1 MSNISGKNKS
11 LAFVILI
18 GGKSKRFGSDKGL
31 YNFNGKPLIMYQIDI
46 LSRFNHDIFLVA
58 HSQKQMQEYV
68 NKIDYRKVTAFILDD
83 QNITQ
88 DKNIRSP
95 MIGMFSAFKELDKLG
110 YEKAFTI
117 SCDMPLIKYE
127 IVDLLIKKAKD
138 YDFCIPKWDNDYL
151 EPLFAI
157 YPIKKALLRIR
168 LNLENKTYKL
178 LNIIDEN
185 WKINYILVEKELQS
199 LDGYLLNFFNI
210 NNHVDIQNLM
220 ELYQNNDLKNYRNA

>member
-31 YNFNGKPLIMYQIDI
+31 YKFNGKPLIMYQLEI
-46 LSRFNHDIFLVA
+46 LSRFNHSIFVVA

-68 NKIDYRKVTAFILDD
+68 NEIDFRKITAFILDD
-83 QNITQ
+83 HNLSQ

-95 MIGMFSAFKELDKLG
+95 MIGIYSAFKELDKLG
-110 YEKAFTI
+110 YDKAFTI

-127 IVDLLIKKAKD
+127 IIEFLIKKAED
-138 YDFCIPKWDNDYL
+138 YDFCIPKWDNGYL

-157 YPIKKALLRIR
+157 YPIKKTLFKIKV
-168 LNLENKTYKL
+168 NLKNKTYKL
-178 LNIIDEN
+178 LNIIDKN
-185 WKINYILVEKELQS
+185 WKSNYISVEKELQS
-199 LDGYLLNFFNI
+199 LDADLLNFINI
-210 NNHVDIQNLM
+210 NNHVDIENLM
-220 ELYQNNDLKNYRNA
+220 QIEQNKNSKNPRNA